1 MFSRLAQSI
10 TAATLFA
17 SALCVPV
24 QYSAPPSDGFPNPST
39 AQLATIEQLAQ
50 GTLPN
55 GGPPPPGSVNAEG
68 IKNFQLINFNENFEV
83 AFFKSLVYN
92 ITENVSG
99 FQIADQR
106 ERDFVLKSLNAA
118 VAVSRIQMPF

>member
-1 MFSRLAQSI
+1 MFSLAK
-10 TAATLFA
+10 TVTVATLFA

-24 QYSAPPSDGFPNPST
+24 NPSSTAPADGFPTPS
-39 AQLATIEQLAQ
+39 ADQLTTIEKLAQ

-55 GGPPPPGSVNAEG
+55 GGPPPPGAVNAEG

-92 ITENVSG
+92 VTENVSG
-99 FQIADQR
+99 FVIADQR
-106 ERDFVLKSLNAA
+106 ERDFVLKSLNAV